1 MELYSTDDSARFIFV
16 LDEWDYIF
24 HQDFI
29 SDDEKRK
36 YLSFLRNLLKD
47 RPYVLLAYMTGILP
61 IAKYSSGSELN
72 MFSEFTL
79 ASEEWFSEYFGFTE
93 REVDRFTEMIGYD
106 KSEKNIIAKW
116 RN

>member
-1 MELYSTDDSARFIFV
+1 MRERS
-16 LDEWDYIF
+16 W
-24 HQDFI
+24 
-29 SDDEKRK
+29 K

-47 RPYVLLAYMTGILP
+47 RPYVLLAYMIGILP
-61 IAKYSSGSELN
+61 IAKYSSDSELN